1 MKDYKNRNRKNPTF
15 ANINLQGPCN
25 YQCYFCLGKDIKSSA
40 CKNYLQTHFEEWKN
54 FKEYLEKCKNANIQ
68 KIYLT
73 GQNTDPLLYRYL
85 EELIEYL
92 KVENF
97 QVGIRT
103 NGLLS
108 LEKIKEINSINEKIG
123 LSIHSLNPDTNE
135 KITGVR
141 TIPDW
146 SRIIDEIQ
154 VPIRIAIVV
163 TRYNKDEILDIIQY
177 FSKFEK
183 IKYIQLRCISTDERY
198 EELKEDIGC
207 FKQLSEEIQ
216 EQYPVLK
223 EFYTSSIYEIYGKE
237 VSLWQTVKTSINSY
251 NYFTD
256 GIISEN
262 YFVVEGYKE
271 QKEKEKVRCIK
282 I

>member
-25 YQCYFCLGKDIKSSA
+25 YQCYFCLGKDIKSST

-177 FSKFEK
+177 FSEFEK

-198 EELKEDIGC
+198 EELKEDIAC
-207 FKQLSEEIQ
+207 FKQLSEHIQ